1 MEYRNSEN
9 KAQRESYF
17 LQIALKASEECV
29 KEYDTK
35 DLSDEDKDCLK
46 KTSLRLHNELN
57 NSVLQRWAIQPEKRP
72 MEEYYWI
79 NPKKY

>member
-17 LQIALKASEECV
+17 VQIALKASEECV
-29 KEYDTK
+29 KEFDSKNLT
-35 DLSDEDKDCLK
+35 DEDKDCIK
-46 KTSLRLHNELN
+46 KTSLRLHNEIN
-57 NSVLQRWAIQPEKRP
+57 SSVLQRWAIQPEKRP

-79 NPKKY
+79 HSKKY